1 MIAALLAHSASRRIE
16 PDVSDLDLLD
26 AIERLELRALRW
38 GFADG
43 SLSEQEVADVA
54 AEVIGA
60 DGADEALDALLR
72 RRLLLEVWGP
82 GDEIRIRSR
91 FAEAVRLLSRSRQLF
106 PGRPWAGA
114 PRLVS
119 DYRLDIRRRRYPDR
133 NRPAAEVFERVA
145 GAEAT
150 AFRSALWS
158 ALTGPALDLADFQ
171 EEAAQYLLEAR
182 GDNGLIVT
190 AGTGSGKTM
199 AFYLPALLRVAEAVQ
214 TGPGWT
220 KALAIYPRTE
230 LLKDQFAETYRMA
243 RRLDAVMAAPR
254 RGLTMGA
261 YFGSTP
267 GRADRDDIARRGW
280 RPRQDNSVCPWLPC
294 PRCGGDLLW
303 RAEDIEASLERLTCA
318 SPRCEVQ
325 ITDSEIVLTR
335 ASLAK
340 TPPDLL
346 FTTTEMLNQRLSDL
360 TARRLFGVGQ
370 PSGRK
375 PLFAL
380 LDEVH
385 TYTGVSGAQ
394 AALTLRRWRHAV
406 AAPVIYAGLSATL
419 REAPQFFADL
429 TGLDL
434 SRVKEATPQ
443 AMVEEG
449 AEYQVLLRGDPASQ
463 TSLLSTSI
471 QSLMLLAR
479 LLDPQGVSPSEGAF
493 GSRLFAFTDNLDV
506 INRLFDSLRDAE
518 GLDIFGRPRAGAAP
532 LAALRMRPQDLPEQI
547 RRERDGQVWRAV
559 ETIGRRLDRPLLVG
573 RTTSEDSGVLADA
586 DVVVATAS
594 LEVGYN
600 DSRVGAVLQ
609 HKAPKDAASFL
620 QRRGRA
626 GRARGMRP
634 LTLTVLSDYGR
645 DRVAFEAYE
654 HLFEPSL
661 PPQRLPIDNDYV
673 LRMQATFAMFDW
685 IATETSA
692 TRGWAWD
699 VLSRPPNPDQ
709 ATGGGLRADA
719 KRCLL
724 RLIEG
729 DTATVAALGRH
740 LRSALK
746 VDEATVQRLLW
757 KPPRSL
763 LLEAGPTLA
772 RRLHRDWQKAHS
784 VGDRDLDLQID
795 WHPLPDFVA
804 RTLFTDLNLPEVTVI
819 LPAATVR
826 DREKQKAMAIA
837 PALTELAPGRVT
849 RRFAVEH
856 GGLHHWSPL
865 DPDGG
870 DQDIAVDT
878 FAEVAEPVGEFQAEG
893 QTVTIYRPWQ
903 IRLSHAPK
911 HVAGPTS
918 NAWLDWRS
926 EFVSSGEPTYV
937 ELGARNP
944 WREPIPQLS
953 AFLHRYRSHV
963 TLRRF
968 AIGGDAVIRRLTGD
982 RRIHYRF
989 VDPRGEQA
997 AVGFE
1002 IEVDGL
1008 LTLLDLAAAQQR
1020 IPDLSAGLLAGC
1032 RLGYLRH
1039 RLLSDTLLPPE
1050 IDNFQ
1055 RDWLHQSFM
1064 AAVLVRAVAS
1074 EEDLAAAALVILDDP
1089 QAGDH
1094 LAAALAAIFQG
1105 QGVADHPA
1113 EVGDDEEGFA
1123 AAGDGAVGAQ
1133 AQNLLDLFHR
1143 DEVRERLRALA
1154 HEMSNP
1160 DPEALS
1166 QWILETVTATAAEA
1180 LLQACVA
1187 LVPRHISSDSL
1198 VVDIEADAPAKLWVT
1213 ESTLGGAG
1221 VLQAVFE
1228 RVADEPRVLFRA
1240 LEAALAPT
1248 DYELAAEGLETF
1260 VRLAVMDA
1268 AVADAVQ
1275 LLRAATSY
1283 DDREA
1288 RRRHLYGVLSERGLD
1303 VGHALSVS
1311 LNARLLT
1318 PTSGP
1323 SLDALLVDLL
1333 DRWRAAERDVGVSIG
1348 VREMA
1353 FVLALDQDV
1362 RIRVQAATGLPNL
1375 LNPAEAAQVLANLL
1389 WPRGLEVSQ
1398 RALESYN
1405 RYAPRRS
1412 TDPRLA
1418 RALLQRAGQRV
1429 AFRSDGWRET
1439 LAAILAQEGAAELF
1453 VRTQDLGGVRTAL
1466 LDALTTPIDVA
1477 FLQFFPKIER
1487 TERQADGLVIVLIVQ
1502 EQV

>member
-1 MIAALLAHSASRRIE
+1 M
-16 PDVSDLDLLD
+16 SDLQLLD
-26 AIERLELRALRW
+26 EIENLELRALRW

-43 SLSEQEVADVA
+43 SLSENEVAEMASRIVGEDA
-54 AEVIGA
+54 A
-60 DGADEALDALLR
+60 DDALDALLR

-91 FAEAVRLLSRSRQLF
+91 FAETVRLLSRLRQLF

-119 DYRLDIRRRRYPDR
+119 DYRLDLRRRRYPDR
-133 NRPAAEVFERVA
+133 NLAASDVFARVG
-145 GAEAT
+145 GAPT
-150 AFRSALWS
+150 ASFRSALWT
-158 ALTGPALDLADFQ
+158 ALTGPDLKLADFQ
-171 EEAAQYLLEAR
+171 EEATQHLLEAN

-214 TGPGWT
+214 PGVAWT

-243 RRLDAVMAAPR
+243 RRLDPVLVAPR
-254 RGLTMGA
+254 RPLTMGA

-280 RPRQDNSVCPWLPC
+280 RSRQSHFVCPWLPC

-303 RAEDIEASLERLTCA
+303 RDEDIAAGLERLNCA
-318 SPRCEVQ
+318 ASRCGGE
-325 ITDSEIVLTR
+325 IPGSEIVLTR
-335 ASLAK
+335 ASLAR

-360 TARRLFGVGQ
+360 SARRLFGVGQ
-370 PSGRK
+370 PPSRR
-375 PLFAL
+375 PIFAL

-406 AAPVIYAGLSATL
+406 AAPVTYVGLSATL
-419 REAPQFFADL
+419 REAGKFFADL
-429 TGLDL
+429 TGLDV
-434 SRVKEATPQ
+434 SRVREATPRR
-443 AMVEEG
+443 MVEEG
-449 AEYQVLLRGDPASQ
+449 AEYQILLRGDPASQ

-471 QSLMLLAR
+471 QTVMLLAR
-479 LLDPQGVSPSEGAF
+479 MLDPLAGGVSEGAF

-532 LAALRMRPQDLPEQI
+532 LAALRIRPVDITEQI

-559 ETIGRRLDRPLLVG
+559 EGIGRRLDRPLLVG
-573 RTTSEDSGVLADA
+573 RTTSEDSGVLADS

-634 LTLTVLSDYGR
+634 LTVTVLSDYGR
-645 DRVAFEAYE
+645 DRIAFEAYE
-654 HLFEPSL
+654 HLFEPEL

-673 LRMQATFAMFDW
+673 LRMQATFALFDW
-685 IATETSA
+685 LSIETTA

-699 VLSRPPNPDQ
+699 VLSRPPASENPS
-709 ATGGGLRADA
+709 GGLLRTDA
-719 KRCLL
+719 KRNLVRLL
-724 RLIEG
+724 EG
-729 DTATVAALGRH
+729 DPASVNSLSRH
-740 LRSALK
+740 LRNALK
-746 VDEATVQRLLW
+746 IDDETVQKLLW
-757 KPPRSL
+757 TPPRAL
-763 LLEAGPTLA
+763 LLEAAPTLA
-772 RRLHRDWQKAHS
+772 RRIHRDWRKAHGTS
-784 VGDRDLDLQID
+784 DRDWDLQVD

-804 RTLFTDLNLPEVTVI
+804 RTLFTDLNLPEVEVV

-826 DREKQKAMAIA
+826 DVEKQRPMAIA

-849 RRFAVEH
+849 RRFAIEH

-870 DQDIAVDT
+870 DQDIPIANY
-878 FAEVAEPVGEFQAEG
+878 AEVAEFVGDFEADGQPVPVF
-893 QTVTIYRPWQ
+893 RPWQ
-903 IRLSHAPK
+903 IRLQHVSK

-918 NAWLDWRS
+918 NARLDWRS
-926 EFVSSGEPTYV
+926 GFVPQGESTDI

-963 TLRRF
+963 TLQRF
-968 AIGGDAVIRRLTGD
+968 AVGGDAVIRRLTGD
-982 RRIHYRF
+982 RQIHYRF
-989 VDPRGEQA
+989 VGDDGAQA
-997 AVGFE
+997 AIGFE
-1002 IEVDGL
+1002 IDVDAL
-1008 LTLLDLAAAQQR
+1008 LAHLNLAEAR
-1020 IPDLSAGLLAGC
+1020 LRVPNLSTELLAGC
-1032 RLGYLRH
+1032 RLGYLRY
-1039 RLLSDTLLPPE
+1039 RLLSDSQLSSE
-1050 IDNFQ
+1050 IDVFQ
-1055 RDWLHQSFM
+1055 RDWLHQSFV
-1064 AAVLVRAVAS
+1064 AAVLVRALT
-1074 EEDLAAAALVILDDP
+1074 EQEDLT
-1089 QAGDH
+1089 
-1094 LAAALAAIFQG
+1094 AAALAILAGPRAAEHLSEALRAIFQG

-1113 EVGDDEEGFA
+1113 EAGDNEGGFA
-1123 AAGDGAVGAQ
+1123 ADNGVTGAQ

-1143 DEVRERLRALA
+1143 DDVRGRLRALA
-1154 HEMSNP
+1154 HEMTAP
-1160 DPEALS
+1160 DREAFS
-1166 QWILETVTATAAEA
+1166 DWILETVTATAAEA
-1180 LLQACVA
+1180 LLQACVS

-1198 VVDIEADAPAKLWVT
+1198 VVDVEQDVPAKIWISET
-1213 ESTLGGAG
+1213 TLGGAG

-1228 RVADEPRVLFRA
+1228 RVVDEPRVLFRA

-1248 DYELAAEGLETF
+1248 DYELAAEGLEAF
-1260 VRLAVMDA
+1260 VRLAATDQVI
-1268 AVADAVQ
+1268 ADALQ
-1275 LLRAATSY
+1275 LLRAATNY

-1288 RRRHLYGVLSERGLD
+1288 SRERLYGLLSVRGLD

-1311 LNARLLT
+1311 LNARILT
-1318 PTSGP
+1318 PTSGVA
-1323 SLDALLVDLL
+1323 LDRLLVDLL
-1333 DRWRAAERDVGVSIG
+1333 DRWRAAETTAGVSIG
-1348 VREMA
+1348 VREIA
-1353 FVLALDQDV
+1353 FVLALDADI
-1362 RIRVQAATGLPNL
+1362 RGRVQVSTGLPQSL
-1375 LNPAEAAQVLANLL
+1375 TPAEAAQVLANLL
-1389 WPRGLEVSQ
+1389 WPRGLEISQ
-1398 RALESYN
+1398 RALQSYN
-1405 RYAPRRS
+1405 RYVNRRS
-1412 TDPRLA
+1412 TDPRLT
-1418 RALLQRAGQRV
+1418 RALLQRAGRRV
-1429 AFRSDGWRET
+1429 SFGAPGWRDD
-1439 LAAILAQEGAAELF
+1439 LARSLAQEGAAELF
-1453 VRTQDLGGVRTAL
+1453 GNAEDLAGLRAAL
-1466 LDALTTPIDVA
+1466 LEALTTPIDVG

-1487 TERQADGLVIVLIVQ
+1487 TERQANGLVIALVVQ
-1502 EQV
+1502 EQI